1 MRLIGAAFLAILA
14 VTAEAGPRV
23 ASFSP
28 GATRTLTDL
37 GAAEEIVAATRWC
50 PLPKDHPAPR
60 TCDAFAPDME
70 KLQSTRPEL
79 VILPRL
85 ANPLWAERCRK
96 AGYRTLVLEP
106 ESPASVA
113 ADIIAIGEAVGRK
126 PAAKELAVRLGPA
139 HLDADPRCAAAVIWS
154 GVTAG
159 EDSYL
164 AGPLSTF
171 GFTLVPAKG
180 SWNRL
185 DWETLAAANPRLIIW
200 VEESPQDGPV
210 LKSEAKR
217 EQLGQ
222 VPALKDVMAVRDGA
236 VYVAPSGSEWLPG
249 SGLVS
254 LRARLKDLPRQ

>member
-1 MRLIGAAFLAILA
+1 MRIVPLLVLALA
-14 VTAEAGPRV
+14 SWSQASTRI

-37 GAAEEIVAATRWC
+37 GAGDEIVAATRWC
-50 PLPKDHPAPR
+50 PLPAEHPAPR
-60 TCDAFAPDME
+60 HCDAFAPDME

-85 ANPLWAERCRK
+85 VNPLWAERCRK

-106 ESPASVA
+106 ESSASVE

-126 PAAKELAVRLGPA
+126 PAAKELAAKLGPA
-139 HLDADPRCAAAVIWS
+139 HLDAGPGRTAAVIWS

-164 AGPLSTF
+164 AGPLRTF

-185 DWETLAAANPRLIIW
+185 DWETLAAANPRMIIW
-200 VEESPQDGPV
+200 IEESSQDGPV
-210 LKSEAKR
+210 IKSEIKR
-217 EQLGQ
+217 VQLSQ
-222 VPALKDVMAVRDGA
+222 VPAVKDVMAVREGS
-236 VYVAPSGSEWLPG
+236 VYVAPSGTEWLPG

-254 LRARLKDLPRQ
+254 LRARLRDLPR

>member
-1 MRLIGAAFLAILA
+1 MRIVPLLVLALASWSQAATRI
-14 VTAEAGPRV
+14 

-37 GAAEEIVAATRWC
+37 GAGDEIVAATRWC
-50 PLPKDHPAPR
+50 PLPAEHPAPR
-60 TCDAFAPDME
+60 HCDAFAPDME
-70 KLQSTRPEL
+70 KLRSTRPEL

-106 ESPASVA
+106 ESSASVE

-126 PAAKELAVRLGPA
+126 PAAKELAAKLGPT
-139 HLDADPRCAAAVIWS
+139 HLDAGPRRTVAVIWS

-164 AGPLSTF
+164 AGPLRTF
-171 GFTLVPAKG
+171 GFTLVPAGG
-180 SWNRL
+180 SWNRV
-185 DWETLAAANPRLIIW
+185 DWETLAAANPGLIIW
-200 VEESPQDGPV
+200 VEESSRNGPV
-210 LKSEAKR
+210 IKSETKR
-217 EQLGQ
+217 AQLSQ
-222 VPALKDVMAVRDGA
+222 VPVVKDVMAVREGA

-254 LRARLKDLPRQ
+254 LRARLRDLPR

>member
-1 MRLIGAAFLAILA
+1 MRIVCLLALALASWSEAATRI
-14 VTAEAGPRV
+14 

-37 GAAEEIVAATRWC
+37 GAGEEIVAATRWC
-50 PLPKDHPAPR
+50 PLPKNHPAPR
-60 TCDAFAPDME
+60 TCDAFTPDME
-70 KLQSTRPEL
+70 KLQSVRPEL

-96 AGYRTLVLEP
+96 AGFRTLVLEP
-106 ESPASVA
+106 ESSASVA
-113 ADIIAIGEAVGRK
+113 ADIISIGEAVGRK
-126 PAAKELAVRLGPA
+126 PAAQELAARLGPA
-139 HLDADPRCAAAVIWS
+139 HLDAGPRRTVAVIWS

-164 AGPLSTF
+164 AGPLETF
-171 GFTLVPAKG
+171 GFTLVPSKG

-185 DWETLAAANPRLIIW
+185 DWETLAAADPRLIIW
-200 VEESPQDGPV
+200 VEEASQDGPV
-210 LKSEAKR
+210 IKSEAKR
-217 EQLGQ
+217 TQLSQ
-222 VPALKDVMAVRDGA
+222 VPAVKDVMAVREGS

-254 LRARLKDLPRQ
+254 LRARLRDLPR

>member
-1 MRLIGAAFLAILA
+1 MRVLCLIAFALASSSEAA
-14 VTAEAGPRV
+14 TRV

-37 GAAEEIVAATRWC
+37 GAGEEIVAATRWC

-70 KLQSTRPEL
+70 KLQASRPEL

-96 AGYRTLVLEP
+96 AGFRTLVLEP
-106 ESPASVA
+106 ESSASVA
-113 ADIIAIGEAVGRK
+113 ADILAIGEAVGRK
-126 PAAKELAVRLGPA
+126 PAAKELAAQLGA
-139 HLDADPRCAAAVIWS
+139 GHLDAGPRRTVAVIWS

-164 AGPLSTF
+164 AGPLRTF
-171 GFTLVPAKG
+171 GFELVPTKG

-185 DWETLAAANPRLIIW
+185 DWETLAAADPRLIIW
-200 VEESPQDGPV
+200 IEESAKDGPLV
-210 LKSEAKR
+210 KSEDR
-217 EQLGQ
+217 LSQLSQ
-222 VPALKDVMAVRDGA
+222 ITALKDVRAVSTGE
-236 VYVAPSGSEWLPG
+236 VYVAPSGSVWLPG
-249 SGLVS
+249 SGLAG
-254 LRARLKDLPRQ
+254 LRARLSGLPR